1 MGMGRRS
8 DFDTLSRSPTTT
20 GPRVLWGTHEIAEYL
35 RVHRATANQWIKKKG
50 LPAAQGYKGKFFSTT
65 SLIDHWIVTMR
76 QIQLERNTTRN
87 VKST

>member
-1 MGMGRRS
+1 MGKRS
-8 DFDTLSRSPTTT
+8 TQDILSRQLTTT
-20 GPRVLWGTHEIAEYL
+20 GPRVLWGTQEIAEYL
-35 RVHRATANQWIKKKG
+35 RVHRVTAHRWIKKKG